1 MFEIEKDKKKLF
13 ELDDQLEKLYPLVE
27 YLRKKGE
34 KNSPMRWAMN
44 KVYYY
49 IHLLRQHMSD
59 YLEKL
64 EELEK
69 AEGKE

>member
-1 MFEIEKDKKKLF
+1 MFEIDKQKLF
-13 ELDDQLEKLYPLVE
+13 DLDDQLEKLYPLVE
-27 YLRKKGE
+27 YLRNKPDTE
-34 KNSPMRWAMN
+34 EPVRWAMN

-49 IHLLRQHMSD
+49 IYLLRKHLSD

-69 AEGKE
+69 LK